1 MMQRAPHTHPARD
14 GAGGGSWRPVHGAR
28 QRSGPYRQP
37 AVVAPLILLGALL
50 VIAALSIPAT
60 VQAGEYEDAIQSFRG
75 AEETAPFFQSAY
87 GYVVF
92 PTIGK
97 GGIGIGGAHG
107 SGRVYAR
114 GQYVGDATMTQ
125 LTVGFQLGVQAYS
138 QMIFLEDR
146 RAFESFTSGNFEFS
160 AQATAVALTAG
171 VSAEANTGG
180 GRSAGA
186 SGGRNDAKVTHGGYR
201 KGMAVFTIA
210 RGGLMYE
217 VSLGGQKFS
226 YTPL

>member
-1 MMQRAPHTHPARD
+1 MLKRMLALVATLFVTLAAP
-14 GAGGGSWRPVHGAR
+14 GAS
-28 QRSGPYRQP
+28 
-37 AVVAPLILLGALL
+37 
-50 VIAALSIPAT
+50 
-60 VQAGEYEDAIQSFRG
+60 AGEYDDAIASFR
-75 AEETAPFFQSAY
+75 AADETSDFFNNAY

-107 SGRVYAR
+107 SGRVYAG

-125 LTVGFQLGVQAYS
+125 LTVGLQLGAQAYS
-138 QMIFLEDR
+138 QMIFLEDQ

-180 GRSAGA
+180 GATAGA
-186 SGGRNDAKVTHGGYR
+186 SGGRNDATVTHGGYR

-217 VSLGGQKFS
+217 ASLGGQKFR
-226 YTPL
+226 YKAL

>member
-1 MMQRAPHTHPARD
+1 MKPRAPRMIAR
-14 GAGGGSWRPVHGAR
+14 
-28 QRSGPYRQP
+28 
-37 AVVAPLILLGALL
+37 LFLLGTLL
-50 VIAALSIPAT
+50 VITAPLLPPT
-60 VQAGEYEDAIQSFRG
+60 VQAGDYEDAIASFRG
-75 AEETAPFFQSAY
+75 AEETAPFFDSAY

-107 SGRVYAR
+107 SGRAYAR
-114 GQYVGDATMTQ
+114 GQYVGDTTMTQ
-125 LTVGFQLGVQAYS
+125 LTLGFQLGVQAYS

-180 GRSAGA
+180 GASAGA

-217 VSLGGQKFS
+217 ASLGGQKFS